1 MTSACFHLRYI
12 VRVMHIAWTV
22 LFGFLVASAGDAE
35 NPLQNDPNAADV
47 GRGVFRIY
55 CSPCHGIRGQGAR
68 GPDLTQAISGAGK
81 SDDDL
86 FRIVSEGSPGTEM
99 PGFAG
104 ALDDDN
110 RWRAISYIRS
120 IAKRRPAPLAGNPA
134 AGRDLYW
141 GKAGCAACHRIDLKG
156 GRLGPDLSRIGSARS
171 ASYLRESVLT
181 PSADITPGYNTIVV
195 VQKDGKK
202 ITGVERGYDNFTAQ
216 LMDGKEEFHSF
227 DKAEVASVKLESRS
241 LMPDTYGKLLS
252 ASELDDLLAY
262 LSSLGRPEAG
272 K

>member
-1 MTSACFHLRYI
+1 
-12 VRVMHIAWTV
+12 MHISCSV
-22 LFGFLVASAGDAE
+22 LLGFLLAAAASAE

-68 GPDLTQAISGAGK
+68 GPDLTQAISGSGK

-99 PGFAG
+99 PSFAD
-104 ALDDDN
+104 ALDDEN
-110 RWRAISYIRS
+110 RWRTVSYIRS
-120 IAKRRPAPLAGNPA
+120 IAKQRPAMLAGNPA
-134 AGRDLYW
+134 AGRDLYL
-141 GKAGCAACHRIDLKG
+141 GKAGCAGCHRINSKG

-171 ASYLRESVLT
+171 TTYLRESVLN
-181 PSADITPGYNTIVV
+181 PSEDITPGYNTIVV

-202 ITGVERGYDNFTAQ
+202 ITGVARGYDNFTVQ
-216 LMDGKEEFHSF
+216 LMDSKEEFHSF
-227 DKAEVASVKLESRS
+227 DKAEVASVKLESHS

>member
-1 MTSACFHLRYI
+1 MTSGCFHLGYI
-12 VRVMHIAWTV
+12 VRVMHIGRTV
-22 LFGFLVASAGDAE
+22 LLGFLLASAANAQ
-35 NPLQNDPNAADV
+35 NPLQNDPNAADA

-68 GPDLTQAISGAGK
+68 GPDLTQAISGSGK

-99 PGFAG
+99 PGFAD
-104 ALDDDN
+104 ALDDEN
-110 RWRAISYIRS
+110 RWRTVSYIRS
-120 IAKRRPAPLAGNPA
+120 IARQRPAPLAGNPA

-141 GKAGCAACHRIDLKG
+141 GKAGCATCHRINLKG

-171 ASYLRESVLT
+171 APYLRESVLT
-181 PSADITPGYNTIVV
+181 PSADITPGYKTIVV

-202 ITGVERGYDNFTAQ
+202 ITGIARGYDNFTAQ
-216 LMDGKEEFHSF
+216 LMDSKEEFHSF
-227 DKAEVASVKLESRS
+227 DKSEVASVKLESRS

>member
-1 MTSACFHLRYI
+1 
-12 VRVMHIAWTV
+12 MHIGRTV
-22 LFGFLVASAGDAE
+22 LLAFFLASFANAQ
-35 NPLQNDPNAADV
+35 NPLQNDPAAADT

-55 CSPCHGIRGQGAR
+55 CSPCHGIRAQGAR
-68 GPDLTQAISGAGK
+68 GPDLTQTLGASGK

-86 FRIVSEGSPGTEM
+86 FRIISTGSPGTEM
-99 PGFAG
+99 PGFADS
-104 ALDDDN
+104 LDDEN
-110 RWRAISYIRS
+110 RWHTISYLRS
-120 IAKRRPAPLAGNPA
+120 IAKQQPAQVAGNAA

-141 GKAGCAACHRIDLKG
+141 GKGGCPACHRIASKG

-171 ASYLRESVLT
+171 AWYLRESVVA
-181 PSADITPGYNTIVV
+181 PSADITPGYNTIAV

-216 LMDGKEEFHSF
+216 LMDTTEEFHSF
-227 DKAEVASVKLESRS
+227 EKADVVSVKRESRS

-252 ASELDDLLAY
+252 AAELDDLLAY
-262 LSSLGRPEAG
+262 LTSLGRPEAG